1 MTCAALGERPCHED
15 SNAAYESRERILGEA
30 SCTMLCYRL
39 ITSTMNLCFLI
50 IFLINQFLFDLVT
63 NFLIIFFLDFSP

>member
-30 SCTMLCYRL
+30 SCTMLCHQTHHL
-39 ITSTMNLCFLI
+39 NHEFMFLNYI
-50 IFLINQFLFDLVT
+50 PNQSIFI
-63 NFLIIFFLDFSP
+63 